1 MESSNEIRRIQKR
14 YKCEKCGK
22 VYSKLAETYEE
33 YSQCETCDW
42 MGEEISE
49 EQYKAHKGKLKREQ
63 VPDNHNASDRPND
76 YYQINMQNN
85 DNISAFSLNG
95 GNPFSSLFNDSMFG
109 SFFSSPF
116 AGRVRGFNINNNIF
130 MPEFHVFGSSDNDTF
145 RDNFFSNFR
154 SSYVSNDILSELI
167 NQIRTQ
173 QEEGSEHPTSKEALN
188 RLKDF
193 KMDESRCKKAEG
205 KLELPNCIV
214 CVSDIEIG
222 ASTLMLPCAHM
233 FHSQCVKIWLEKHN
247 TCPVC
252 RFELPKQY

>member
-1 MESSNEIRRIQKR
+1 MESSNEIRRILKR

-22 VYSKLAETYEE
+22 LYSKLAETFEE
-33 YSQCETCDW
+33 YSQCESCDW

-49 EQYKAHKGKLKREQ
+49 ENYKALKKKPQAGRSASTNRE
-63 VPDNHNASDRPND
+63 
-76 YYQINMQNN
+76 INENV
-85 DNISAFSLNG
+85 NIDDMGNYGFNS

-109 SFFSSPF
+109 SFFNSPF
-116 AGRVRGFNINNNIF
+116 AGQVRGFHINNNLF
-130 MPEFHVFGSSDNDTF
+130 MPEFQIFGSSNNDTF

-154 SSYVSNDILSELI
+154 SSYVNSDILSDLI
-167 NQIRTQ
+167 NQIRMQ
-173 QEEGSEHPTSKEALN
+173 QEEGSEHPTSKEALL

-193 KMDESRCKKAEG
+193 KMDESRCKKVDG
-205 KLELPNCIV
+205 KLEPPNCII